1 MSAVSEDSSAELH
14 EGVNS
19 GAVGENTKIKINS
32 DTALTKGDI
41 KIISE
46 YGNAMD
52 IEIAE
57 ENGYFV
63 ISPKYNLRKEVT
75 YYLTVSSDKLSKAYT
90 YVLEGTRDAVE
101 ATGESDGSA
110 KIIMELKNNSTED
123 KEVKILICAYSDAF
137 NMESC
142 KKEKVTVNAGEKAK
156 LASRINTSAKNV
168 RVFIWDGELN
178 PVTRVYYR

>member
-1 MSAVSEDSSAELH
+1 M
-14 EGVNS
+14 EG
-19 GAVGENTKIKINS
+19 A
-32 DTALTKGDI
+32 
-41 KIISE
+41 
-46 YGNAMD
+46 
-52 IEIAE
+52 
-57 ENGYFV
+57 
-63 ISPKYNLRKEVT
+63 
-75 YYLTVSSDKLSKAYT
+75 
-90 YVLEGTRDAVE
+90 RDAVE
-101 ATGESDGSA
+101 ATAQITLGESDCSA

-142 KKEKVTVNAGEKAK
+142 KEEKVTVNAGEKAK